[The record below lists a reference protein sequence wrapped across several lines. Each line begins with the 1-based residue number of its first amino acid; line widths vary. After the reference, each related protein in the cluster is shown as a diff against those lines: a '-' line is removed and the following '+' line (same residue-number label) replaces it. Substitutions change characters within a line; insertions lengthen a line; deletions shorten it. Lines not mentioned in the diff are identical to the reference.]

1 MSLSVSSQTK
11 CVLFDLDGTLVDT
24 APDMVAVLQDM
35 QREHGLKPV
44 PYEIGRA
51 KVSNG
56 AIGLLSVGFP
66 DAHAKYN
73 SPLHR
78 EYLERYEQRVCVD
91 SVIFPGLEELLAA
104 LDAHRIRWGIVTNK
118 PERLTMP
125 LLRSLGLDSRSACTV
140 SGDSLPERKPH
151 PAPLLLAC
159 ELAGITP
166 ERTIYIGDA
175 ARDIEAGRAAGM
187 VTIGVAYGYITD
199 EDDASNWGADQ
210 IAADTADLAQIV
222 LKAVTL

>member
-1 MSLSVSSQTK
+1 MSPSDGPQLK
-11 CVLFDLDGTLVDT
+11 CILFDLDGTLVDT

-35 QREHGLKPV
+35 QSEHGLEPV
-44 PYEIGRA
+44 PYELGRA
-51 KVSNG
+51 NVSNG
-56 AIGLLSVGFP
+56 AIGLLRVGFP
-66 DAHAKYN
+66 AAHAEFN

-91 SVIFPGLEELLAA
+91 SVVFPGLEDLLVTLEAQ
-104 LDAHRIRWGIVTNK
+104 RIPWGIVTNK

-125 LLRSLGLDSRSACTV
+125 LLQRLGLDSRSACTV

-151 PAPLLLAC
+151 PAPLLRAC
-159 ELAGITP
+159 ELAGVAP
-166 ERTIYIGDA
+166 QRTIYIGDA

-187 VTIGVAYGYITD
+187 ATIAVAYGYICD
-199 EDDASNWGADQ
+199 DDDASNWGADR